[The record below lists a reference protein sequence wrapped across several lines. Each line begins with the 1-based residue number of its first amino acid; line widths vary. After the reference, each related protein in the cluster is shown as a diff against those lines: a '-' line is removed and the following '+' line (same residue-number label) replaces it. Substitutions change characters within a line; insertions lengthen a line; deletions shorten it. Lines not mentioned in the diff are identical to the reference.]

1 MIATIKSSYV
11 VIDAGLG
18 VLQIIADPRS
28 EQAATLWSRW
38 IMDGID
44 ICAPYLWLY
53 ETTSVLHKISLQQN
67 ISEEIVQQALEALL
81 GLNVAFYEVDPDSC
95 RLAYHWATRLNQH
108 AAYDGYYMALAEQ
121 LNSNFWTTD
130 QRLVNRARQI
140 GVSWVHWIG
149 E

>member
-1 MIATIKSSYV
+1 MIATNKSSYV
-11 VIDAGLG
+11 VIDAGFG
-18 VLQIIADPRS
+18 VLQVIADPRS
-28 EQAATLWSRW
+28 EQAATLWSGW

-44 ICAPYLWLY
+44 ICAPDLWLY

-81 GLNVAFYEVDPDSC
+81 GLNVAFYEVVPDSC
-95 RLAYHWATRLNQH
+95 RVAYRWATRLKQST
-108 AAYDGYYMALAEQ
+108 AYDGFYMALAER
-121 LNSNFWTTD
+121 LNAELWTTD